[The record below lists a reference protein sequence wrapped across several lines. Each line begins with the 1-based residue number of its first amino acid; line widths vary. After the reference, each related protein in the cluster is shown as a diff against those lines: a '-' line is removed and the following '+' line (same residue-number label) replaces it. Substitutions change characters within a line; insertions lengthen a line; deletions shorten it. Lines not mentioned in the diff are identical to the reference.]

1 MKFCSNCFNDTEIKN
16 IINSINNT
24 DVCDIHNVKSEHI
37 YDTDKHDNLVPYF
50 EALVDVYTVAS
61 ESQIEIDKAKYVRLK
76 YDLLYNWKIFNDVC
90 KPENVHN
97 IVKSICKEKY
107 EESPSLFDNDIVIEE
122 LFDLEY
128 KKEYSL
134 LKTYSWDDF
143 KTSLIKNN
151 RYHTNIFNKKLFE
164 QYCWAA
170 PKFYSAGTKFYRG
183 RISDKN
189 GYSLEDMGCPP
200 LKNSKAGRVNAEGV
214 ECLYL
219 ANNIETTINE
229 VRAGVADYV
238 TIATFELQKD
248 IIIADLKNINKISP
262 FSIPDANFLVNY
274 AINKEHLS
282 KINEEMSKVVR
293 LSDTKLDYVP
303 TQYICDFIKTL
314 ERDGSSNEVVRFAGV
329 EYDSTLSSNGYNIAI
344 FDPTLFKATNI
355 EIRQIN
361 SLKYESTKIM

>member
-143 KTSLIKNN
+143 KTSLITIQIYLIKN
-151 RYHTNIFNKKLFE
+151 
-164 QYCWAA
+164 
-170 PKFYSAGTKFYRG
+170 
-183 RISDKN
+183 
-189 GYSLEDMGCPP
+189 
-200 LKNSKAGRVNAEGV
+200 
-214 ECLYL
+214 YL
-219 ANNIETTINE
+219 NNIVGQPLNFILLVQNFI
-229 VRAGVADYV
+229 VAEFL
-238 TIATFELQKD
+238 TRMD
-248 IIIADLKNINKISP
+248 IL
-262 FSIPDANFLVNY
+262 
-274 AINKEHLS
+274 
-282 KINEEMSKVVR
+282 
-293 LSDTKLDYVP
+293 
-303 TQYICDFIKTL
+303 
-314 ERDGSSNEVVRFAGV
+314 
-329 EYDSTLSSNGYNIAI
+329 
-344 FDPTLFKATNI
+344 
-355 EIRQIN
+355 
-361 SLKYESTKIM
+361 

>member
-151 RYHTNIFNKKLFE
+151 KYPKILKFFKNIPITIIEVK
-164 QYCWAA
+164 C
-170 PKFYSAGTKFYRG
+170 FYSKY
-183 RISDKN
+183 I
-189 GYSLEDMGCPP
+189 YP
-200 LKNSKAGRVNAEGV
+200 
-214 ECLYL
+214 
-219 ANNIETTINE
+219 
-229 VRAGVADYV
+229 YV
-238 TIATFELQKD
+238 TKLAFCYIQAQKE
-248 IIIADLKNINKISP
+248 A
-262 FSIPDANFLVNY
+262 LV
-274 AINKEHLS
+274 
-282 KINEEMSKVVR
+282 
-293 LSDTKLDYVP
+293 
-303 TQYICDFIKTL
+303 
-314 ERDGSSNEVVRFAGV
+314 
-329 EYDSTLSSNGYNIAI
+329 
-344 FDPTLFKATNI
+344 
-355 EIRQIN
+355 
-361 SLKYESTKIM
+361 